1 MEGCFDTAI
10 RSLNGTL
17 QKPYQEYGVKW
28 MLIHEIA
35 KNIDKKGGFL
45 CDEMGLGK
53 TIQTIS
59 VILGNPVKN
68 TLVVV
73 PKTIVEQ
80 WYSEFSKFAPQLKVY
95 VYDKHKPIPDC
106 DVLIASYSAIVVR
119 GKEKNTRTA
128 LHEIH
133 WNRLVL
139 DEAHEIRNWR
149 SKIFYSL
156 NMLKTDI
163 RLLLTGTPVFNSSE
177 DFISLLMFIGYSKIT
192 IQSNYEK
199 LKNVYILRRTKEN
212 IKLPKCHFENVEL
225 DMFEEEKKFY
235 ENVFLE
241 SRDFMNKVFKTYTN
255 TSFKNME
262 MLECL
267 LRARQCMIWP
277 QMYLNGIAKKYDL
290 EPEIWTGRSNKME
303 TLFRL
308 IKDHPTEKTLIFCQ
322 FVEEMNYIEKNL
334 KEYDVFRIDGS
345 VSKEDRESRIKAFR
359 ESADGSVFI
368 IQIKSG
374 GQGLNLQQATRVYIM
389 APAWNPATELQA
401 IGRSHRSGQDNDVYV
416 KKLVYRGD
424 DKFPSVEES
433 IMSLQGHKS
442 VICSEVLND
451 KRLETQVPVKN
462 ASAKISISDIR
473 NIFHV

>member
-17 QKPYQEYGVKW
+17 QKPHQEYGVKW

-139 DEAHEIRNWR
+139 DEAHEIINWR

-163 RLLLTGTPVFNSSE
+163 RWLLTGTPVFNSSE

-241 SRDFMNKVFKTYTN
+241 SRDFMKKVFKTYTN

-401 IGRSHRSGQDNDVYV
+401 IGRSHRSGQDNYVYV
-416 KKLVYRGD
+416 KKFVYRGD

>member
-17 QKPYQEYGVKW
+17 QKPHQEYGVKW

-139 DEAHEIRNWR
+139 DEAHEIINWR

-163 RLLLTGTPVFNSSE
+163 RWLLTGTPVFNSSE

-225 DMFEEEKKFY
+225 DMF
-235 ENVFLE
+235 
-241 SRDFMNKVFKTYTN
+241 
-255 TSFKNME
+255 
-262 MLECL
+262 
-267 LRARQCMIWP
+267 
-277 QMYLNGIAKKYDL
+277 
-290 EPEIWTGRSNKME
+290 
-303 TLFRL
+303 
-308 IKDHPTEKTLIFCQ
+308 
-322 FVEEMNYIEKNL
+322 
-334 KEYDVFRIDGS
+334 
-345 VSKEDRESRIKAFR
+345 
-359 ESADGSVFI
+359 
-368 IQIKSG
+368 
-374 GQGLNLQQATRVYIM
+374 
-389 APAWNPATELQA
+389 
-401 IGRSHRSGQDNDVYV
+401 
-416 KKLVYRGD
+416 
-424 DKFPSVEES
+424 
-433 IMSLQGHKS
+433 
-442 VICSEVLND
+442 
-451 KRLETQVPVKN
+451 
-462 ASAKISISDIR
+462 
-473 NIFHV
+473 